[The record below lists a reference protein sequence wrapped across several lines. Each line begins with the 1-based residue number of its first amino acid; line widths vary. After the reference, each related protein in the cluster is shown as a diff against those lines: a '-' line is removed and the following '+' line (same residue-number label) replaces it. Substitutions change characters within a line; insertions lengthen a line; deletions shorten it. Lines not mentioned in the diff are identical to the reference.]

1 MLSSSPV
8 EAGPEP
14 AIEPLASTPPSQ
26 PDTQPAPQRRLRP
39 PRSVPT
45 CPDPGS
51 LYDILRENCGTSL
64 FVLPILWTDA
74 HPRLLRANFVA
85 QEPILT
91 PTPSTQTTSSNPNS
105 PRSGSGSG
113 SQHQRPSEIA
123 EALSYDLTSL
133 LSAEDTRPFSK
144 SRAIK
149 SVLSTLFQSTFSR
162 PKSVAELDM
171 HFGDRVFRSAVRVP
185 VLWKSADAADS
196 SFDSA
201 VTRPVSSFGHG
212 HAPNGAHETN
222 DFSCAATTS
231 ISAQSSQNNTSDGPI
246 IAYVNRTHLSMI
258 RKNLFRIVPGPEGGD
273 RCNTPVSRLQALRS
287 KQLVPAEQDRD
298 AYLMGVFIA
307 MAQSHFYEA
316 SPSRASQMFWW
327 NGRNRANHYATA
339 NEFHD
344 LKLRILTHDDETS
357 DFMVYTTTVTAAFL
371 KRFADPMKAHPD
383 ADEQAGMH
391 IEYTRVPVW
400 PILGLRERLGKALGR
415 DLVGNVQ
422 EAMDLFIRDEEE
434 EEVEDEEADKED
446 AKDDNDDDTAT
457 TNGNASD
464 HTETPSNTSDDADK
478 AAARYKE
485 AQEAAAAAAAAAAA
499 EQRQQTTVHN
509 TLKRKRTDKVSLSE
523 MLTASLDG
531 EVGSINGNSNSD
543 GFDVISNSG
552 NGAIVAPS
560 PAAAAAVAIT
570 SPTLSPRAKRRQ
582 TRRSLSASS
591 LAVF

>member
-1 MLSSSPV
+1 MLTSPV

-14 AIEPLASTPPSQ
+14 AIEPLACTPPSQ
-26 PDTQPAPQRRLRP
+26 PDTQPAPHRRPRP

-85 QEPILT
+85 QEPILI
-91 PTPSTQTTSSNPNS
+91 PTPSTQSTSSNHNS
-105 PRSGSGSG
+105 PRSGSGS
-113 SQHQRPSEIA
+113 QIQRPSEIA

-185 VLWKSADAADS
+185 VLWKSADAAADS

-201 VTRPVSSFGHG
+201 VTRPVSSFGH
-212 HAPNGAHETN
+212 APNGARESN
-222 DFSCAATTS
+222 DFGCITN
-231 ISAQSSQNNTSDGPI
+231 SAQSSQGMSDGPI

-371 KRFADPMKAHPD
+371 KRFADPMKAHPEVE
-383 ADEQAGMH
+383 EQVGMH

-415 DLVGNVQ
+415 DLVGDVQ
-422 EAMDLFIRDEEE
+422 EAMDLFSRDEEE
-434 EEVEDEEADKED
+434 DEADKD
-446 AKDDNDDDTAT
+446 VDD
-457 TNGNASD
+457 NASD
-464 HTETPSNTSDDADK
+464 HTETPSNDDADK

-499 EQRQQTTVHN
+499 EQQRSSSQQQPMHN

-523 MLTASLDG
+523 MLTVSIDG
-531 EVGSINGNSNSD
+531 DKITSGSSSDIN
-543 GFDVISNSG
+543 NSG

-560 PAAAAAVAIT
+560 PAATAAVAIT
-570 SPTLSPRAKRRQ
+570 SPALSPRAKRRQ
-582 TRRSLSASS
+582 TRRSLSSSS